1 MQNMQP
7 AKSEG
12 TVPRTV
18 LRFNT
23 SNKFGGSHN
32 HPQVEN
38 SLEGFSELT
47 EDIIPVM
54 GYYRTGCSFSHRAK
68 SGRVSHTKLPLSPG
82 CFPALESVCSRTHR
96 ELSSRESHALKNRL
110 S

>member
-18 LRFNT
+18 LRFYT
-23 SNKFGGSHN
+23 SNKFG
-32 HPQVEN
+32 PQVEN

-54 GYYRTGCSFSHRAK
+54 VYYRKGCRFSHRAK
-68 SGRVSHTKLPLSPG
+68 SGRVSHTKVLFSPG

-96 ELSSRESHALKNRL
+96 ELSSRESHALKNKL